1 MRGRWPTLPSW
12 TIPRR
17 ECCVEPEACCH
28 VYSTDTTVRLLVPVG
43 VQWYCC
49 YQARGGIVATQFCA
63 VWLHSEVT
71 RCKDTAGDLVHVMT
85 TTNPDFP
92 LLAPVS
98 AFLLLPTSPADTSA
112 IVRMR

>member
-1 MRGRWPTLPSW
+1 MCIPQTPLYASWCPWVSSGTVVIKHAAASLRPS
-12 TIPRR
+12 
-17 ECCVEPEACCH
+17 
-28 VYSTDTTVRLLVPVG
+28 
-43 VQWYCC
+43 
-49 YQARGGIVATQFCA
+49 A